1 MCGLVF
7 VDLICPKCGCP
18 FLWCNGGDVIYDYS
32 SQHKATCPSC
42 GYEDWE
48 SKFPRDKGQ
57 NVSFATIQA
66 EKRYQEKK
74 DFEKK
79 LEELLRSLE
88 DDKETRKPKRKN
100 YLKRLIDRIWGRE
113 SPCGSH
119 SPDTTVL
126 EKK

>member
-1 MCGLVF
+1 MCCLVF

-57 NVSFATIQA
+57 SVSFATEQE
-66 EKRYQEKK
+66 EKRYHEIK

-79 LEELLRSLE
+79 LEELLRSL
-88 DDKETRKPKRKN
+88 
-100 YLKRLIDRIWGRE
+100 
-113 SPCGSH
+113 
-119 SPDTTVL
+119 
-126 EKK
+126 